1 MLSTLKKRD
10 IINFS
15 LGDLGI
21 NLNFQLLSFWLMYF
35 YTDVFGINVLH
46 VGGILLVSRLWDA
59 VNDPIMGIIA
69 DRTRNKIGTYKPFI
83 YWGAIP
89 LHVIALRIH
98 LDAARAASDARD
110 ERSRPCQHP
119 PRTVTE
125 AAHGRG

>member
-1 MLSTLKKRD
+1 MLSPLKKRD
-10 IINFS
+10 IFNFS

-21 NLNFQLLSFWLMYF
+21 NLKFQLLSFWLMYF

-59 VNDPIMGIIA
+59 ANDPMMGIIA

-89 LHVIALRIH
+89 LNLILIACFSIPEL
-98 LDAARAASDARD
+98 SDTMKVV
-110 ERSRPCQHP
+110 CC
-119 PRTVTE
+119 
-125 AAHGRG
+125 